1 MKQVRD
7 LPRNGD
13 KIGRVDT
20 NGTLEEGEKTM
31 DEPTRIRAPELPDK
45 LEWFNTDQA
54 LTLRGQRGKVVLLDF
69 WSYCCIN
76 CMHVLPD
83 LRYLENKYPETL
95 TVIGIHSPK
104 FENERIGAQLQK
116 AINRHHIRHPVS
128 NDPTF
133 QLWRAYGI
141 KAWPSV
147 IFIDPEGYVVGVLRG
162 EGRRRQLD
170 DLISKHLD
178 EAEEKGVLK
187 YSPTPVSPKPE
198 ADSILSFPGKV
209 LAARNNLYIADSGRN
224 RILETYHDGK
234 IRRVFGSGT
243 AGMLDGCETAA
254 MLDNPQG
261 MVMVGDF
268 LYVADTGNHA
278 IRRIHLKTGEVM
290 TLAGTGKQGRYVAD
304 SFREP
309 TDAALNSPWDL
320 SYHESNLYI
329 AMAGQHQIWR
339 MNLNHLA
346 IERYAGSGSEDIVD
360 GPLDTASF
368 AQPSGLAVHEE
379 CLYVVDSETSAIREI
394 HRNRNV
400 VNTLV
405 GKGLFDFGDRS
416 GVGREARLQH
426 PLGISADSERN
437 TLWIAD
443 TYNSKI
449 KRIDMQTKE
458 VSTFKFAFKLNE
470 PGGLSIYRNKLFIAN
485 TNEHQIVVLDLQ
497 SRMAEVV
504 NVRE

>member
-1 MKQVRD
+1 M
-7 LPRNGD
+7 
-13 KIGRVDT
+13 
-20 NGTLEEGEKTM
+20 
-31 DEPTRIRAPELPDK
+31 
-45 LEWFNTDQA
+45 
-54 LTLRGQRGKVVLLDF
+54 
-69 WSYCCIN
+69 
-76 CMHVLPD
+76 PD
-83 LRYLENKYPETL
+83 LRYLQNKYPDSL
-95 TVIGIHSPK
+95 AVIGVHSPK
-104 FENERIGAQLQK
+104 FENERIGTQLQK
-116 AINRHHIRHPVS
+116 AINRHHIRHPVA

-162 EGRRRQLD
+162 EGRRKQLD
-170 DLISKHLD
+170 ELISKHLD

-187 YSPTPVSPKPE
+187 QSPIPLSLKPE
-198 ADSILSFPGKV
+198 ADSTLSFPGKV
-209 LAARNNLYIADSGRN
+209 LATRNNLYIADSGRN

-243 AGMLDGCETAA
+243 ASMLDGRESDA
-254 MLDNPQG
+254 MFDNPQG
-261 MVMVGDF
+261 MVVVGDF

-278 IRRIHLKTGEVM
+278 IRRIQIKTGEVM
-290 TLAGTGKQGRYVAD
+290 TVAGTGKQGRYVAD

-309 TDAALNSPWDL
+309 LDAPLNSPWDL
-320 SYHESNLYI
+320 SYSESNLYI
-329 AMAGQHQIWR
+329 AMAGQHQVWR

-346 IERYAGSGSEDIVD
+346 IERYAGSGGEDIVD

-368 AQPSGLAVHEE
+368 AQPSGLAVHEDN
-379 CLYVVDSETSAIREI
+379 LYVVDSETSAIREI
-394 HRNRNV
+394 HLKQNL

-426 PLGISADSERN
+426 PLGISIDSERQA
-437 TLWIAD
+437 LWIAD

-449 KRIDMQTKE
+449 KRIDMRTNE
-458 VSTFKFAFKLNE
+458 VSTFKFSFKLNE

-485 TNEHQIVVLDLQ
+485 TNEHQIVMLDLQ
-497 SRMAEVV
+497 SRLAEVV

>member
-1 MKQVRD
+1 LD
-7 LPRNGD
+7 EL
-13 KIGRVDT
+13 IG
-20 NGTLEEGEKTM
+20 
-31 DEPTRIRAPELPDK
+31 
-45 LEWFNTDQA
+45 
-54 LTLRGQRGKVVLLDF
+54 
-69 WSYCCIN
+69 
-76 CMHVLPD
+76 
-83 LRYLENKYPETL
+83 
-95 TVIGIHSPK
+95 
-104 FENERIGAQLQK
+104 
-116 AINRHHIRHPVS
+116 
-128 NDPTF
+128 
-133 QLWRAYGI
+133 
-141 KAWPSV
+141 
-147 IFIDPEGYVVGVLRG
+147 
-162 EGRRRQLD
+162 
-170 DLISKHLD
+170 KHLD
-178 EAEEKGVLK
+178 EAEEKGILK
-187 YSPTPVSPKPE
+187 HSPTAVSLNPE
-198 ADSILSFPGKV
+198 PDSMLSFPGKV
-209 LAARNNLYIADSGRN
+209 IATRNNLYIADSGRN

-243 AGMLDGCETAA
+243 ASVLDGCESEA
-254 MLDNPQG
+254 MFDNPQG

-278 IRRIHLKTGEVM
+278 IRRIQIKTGEVM

-304 SFREP
+304 NFREP
-309 TDAALNSPWDL
+309 LDAPLNSPWDL
-320 SYHESNLYI
+320 SYCESNLYI

-346 IERYAGSGSEDIVD
+346 IERYAGSGGEGIVD

-368 AQPSGLAVHEE
+368 AQPSGLAVHED

-394 HRNRNV
+394 HLKQNV

-426 PLGISADSERN
+426 PLGISVDSEREA
-437 TLWIAD
+437 LWIAD

-449 KRIDMQTKE
+449 KRIDMRTNE

-470 PGGLSIYRNKLFIAN
+470 PGGLSLYRNKLFIAN
-485 TNEHQIVVLDLQ
+485 TNEHQIVMLDLQ

>member
-1 MKQVRD
+1 MSA
-7 LPRNGD
+7 
-13 KIGRVDT
+13 
-20 NGTLEEGEKTM
+20 
-31 DEPTRIRAPELPDK
+31 PTRIRAPELPDN
-45 LEWFNTDQA
+45 LEWFNTDQP
-54 LTLRGQRGKVVLLDF
+54 LTLAGQRGKVVILDF

-95 TVIGIHSPK
+95 TVLGIHSPK
-104 FENERIGAQLQK
+104 FENERISEQLQK
-116 AINRHHIRHPVS
+116 AINRHHVRHPVV

-162 EGRRRQLD
+162 EGRRKQLD
-170 DLISKHLD
+170 ELIRKHLD
-178 EAEEKGVLK
+178 IAEKKGTLNH
-187 YSPTPVSPKPE
+187 SPVPVSLKPE
-198 ADSILSFPGKV
+198 PESALSFPGKV
-209 LAARNNLYIADSGRN
+209 LATRHSLYIADSGRN

-234 IRRVFGSGT
+234 IRRIFGSGT
-243 AGMLDGCETAA
+243 AGMLDGVETAA
-254 MLDNPQG
+254 MFDNPQG
-261 MVMVGDF
+261 MVIVGDF

-278 IRRIHLKTGEVM
+278 LRRIHLKSGEVM

-304 SFREP
+304 NFREP
-309 TDAALNSPWDL
+309 LEAQLNSPWDL

-346 IERYAGSGSEDIVD
+346 IDRFAGSGREDIID
-360 GPLDTASF
+360 GPLERSGF
-368 AQPSGLAVHEE
+368 AQPSGLAAHDGR
-379 CLYVVDSETSAIREI
+379 LYSVDSETSAVREI
-394 HRNRNV
+394 DLNQGMVR
-400 VNTLV
+400 TLV

-426 PLGISADSERN
+426 PLGITVDADRN
-437 TLWIAD
+437 ALWVAD
-443 TYNSKI
+443 TFNSKI
-449 KRIDMQTKE
+449 KRIDMQTNE
-458 VSTFKFAFKLNE
+458 VSTFKINFKLNE

-485 TNEHQIVVLDLQ
+485 TNEHQIVALDLQ
-497 SRMAEVV
+497 TRMAEIV
-504 NVRE
+504 NVCE